1 VAVIDVTV
9 IPMDTERHVLHE
21 TVVIRDGVIAES
33 GPAATVHVP
42 AGAQRIDG
50 TGLYL
55 MPGLIDA
62 HVHLRDESELLA
74 HVAHGVTGVVHLS
87 GPTGNVTDVMEL
99 RKRVSRGE
107 ILGPDIYTSG
117 RILDGDPPI
126 FPGVSSVVGTPDE
139 ARKLVEAQVAA
150 GADVIKVYNNLA
162 SDELRTVTRV
172 AHEHGVTV
180 WGHIPRIEG
189 RTTALQQALAAGL
202 DVIAHGEEVFFT
214 MLHRDVERQLDRELI
229 PTVDEDLLSD
239 AVRLIQESGVAVIPN
254 LSFVAMTRAQLD
266 DVERTWTDPE
276 VEFLHP
282 EVLNMW
288 RQQNPTSRSD
298 LGRFDLRERGKQVVT
313 RQLTLALHDA
323 GVPLFLGTDT
333 SAPGMF
339 PGKSAHVELEEL
351 VAAGLTA
358 FQALA
363 TGTRGPGSFL
373 TEHVRG
379 TPPVGT
385 VMVGSRANL
394 LLLEADPLT
403 DISNVARIAGIIVGG
418 RWYAH
423 SQVDSM
429 RVARAAESAR

>member
-1 VAVIDVTV
+1 
-9 IPMDTERHVLHE
+9 
-21 TVVIRDGVIAES
+21 
-33 GPAATVHVP
+33 
-42 AGAQRIDG
+42 
-50 TGLYL
+50 
-55 MPGLIDA
+55 
-62 HVHLRDESELLA
+62 
-74 HVAHGVTGVVHLS
+74 
-87 GPTGNVTDVMEL
+87 
-99 RKRVSRGE
+99 
-107 ILGPDIYTSG
+107 
-117 RILDGDPPI
+117 
-126 FPGVSSVVGTPDE
+126 
-139 ARKLVEAQVAA
+139 
-150 GADVIKVYNNLA
+150 
-162 SDELRTVTRV
+162 
-172 AHEHGVTV
+172 
-180 WGHIPRIEG
+180 
-189 RTTALQQALAAGL
+189 
-202 DVIAHGEEVFFT
+202 
-214 MLHRDVERQLDRELI
+214 
-229 PTVDEDLLSD
+229 
-239 AVRLIQESGVAVIPN
+239 
-254 LSFVAMTRAQLD
+254 
-266 DVERTWTDPE
+266 
-276 VEFLHP
+276 
-282 EVLNMW
+282 MW
-288 RQQNPTSRSD
+288 RQQNPTSRPD
-298 LGRFDLRERGKQVVT
+298 LTRFDLRERGKQVVT

-323 GVPLFLGTDT
+323 GVTLFLGTDT